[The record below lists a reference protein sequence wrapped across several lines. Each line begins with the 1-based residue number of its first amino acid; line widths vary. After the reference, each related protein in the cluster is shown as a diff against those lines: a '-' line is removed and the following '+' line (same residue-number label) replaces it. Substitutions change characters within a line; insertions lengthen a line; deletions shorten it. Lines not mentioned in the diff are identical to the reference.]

1 MDGILRARLLKSE
14 AIAKLARAGKA
25 LGKRGF
31 KHCLVF
37 AMAAL
42 GISATATFDPAG
54 AAFAEK
60 ALLPVAS
67 ESSRT
72 YGQADPTAAWM
83 RFCERV
89 PDECA
94 IDARE
99 PSVVSL
105 NSNVWATIA
114 DVNQRVN
121 AMILAVTDQ
130 DHWGVVDRWD
140 FPDDGMGDCEDIQ
153 LLKRRLLI
161 KAGLPR
167 RAMRMTVVIDELG
180 AGHAVMMVRTDHG
193 DFILDNKRDVVL
205 PWKQT
210 GYVFLKREG
219 TESAAWVMLG
229 EWAAPIVTVNR

>member
-1 MDGILRARLLKSE
+1 MDGILRALFSISE
-14 AIAKLARAGKA
+14 AAAHPAGSGQSSRRGRRHGLALAI
-25 LGKRGF
+25 
-31 KHCLVF
+31 
-37 AMAAL
+37 AAL
-42 GISATATFDPAG
+42 GISVTTAPVPAG
-54 AAFAEK
+54 AGFAEK
-60 ALLPVAS
+60 ALLPTATEAS
-67 ESSRT
+67 RS
-72 YGQADPTAAWM
+72 YGQADPTAAWI
-83 RFCERV
+83 RFCEKL

-105 NSNVWATIA
+105 NADVWATIA
-114 DVNQRVN
+114 DVNARVN

-140 FPDDGMGDCEDIQ
+140 FPEDGMGDCEDIQ
-153 LLKRRLLI
+153 LLKHRLLI

-193 DFILDNKRDVVL
+193 DFILDNKRDVIL